1 MLFVFFGATRSVY
14 VMRKA
19 TDEEFRDKV
28 LQIMD
33 EEIVQKFVKREGNAD
48 AYYAE
53 PEDLTVPHK

>member
-1 MLFVFFGATRSVY
+1 
-14 VMRKA
+14 MRKA
-19 TDEEFRDKV
+19 G
-28 LQIMD
+28 LMQLNHQIMD

>member
-1 MLFVFFGATRSVY
+1 MCIRDSKWTDLVT
-14 VMRKA
+14 

-33 EEIVQKFVKREGNAD
+33 EEIVQKFVKREGNAE

-53 PEDLTVPHK
+53 PEDLTVPHKQ